1 MDKIP
6 KADKVPHSNSKDV
19 PENLREKPVE
29 FFDMPLHEA
38 VERGDLS
45 TLPFT
50 EAPEPDYDKPEPDY
64 DKTETIETT
73 PIRKNRL
80 PIILGGTAAS
90 IAIAAGAVFG
100 VKALTDSSNNET
112 PLGNDPKATSQP
124 IVGETTAPSVSEA
137 PANPNANE
145 VWYKEEM
152 EAIETGP
159 VPSELTQYQEMS
171 LDDFSAL
178 SKAEQWKYV
187 SWLTKNRVAF
197 MDTFYKYSGKVES
210 NKPSTLGPD
219 SDSSDIITFFS
230 TSFRQAVSRPL
241 NGVPTPQKS
250 GPSGTL
256 DTDAVEKIS
265 VTMYTDRAEAKV
277 QADALL
283 NSADGQ
289 ALSIRMLGMG
299 GSFDT
304 SAWQITSDNVSD
316 EDYEGIQA
324 KKHIIDYVDT
334 SGKSRELIAYVYP
347 VTTYDGTQEY
357 VTTIDPNYSIN

>member
-1 MDKIP
+1 MDKLP
-6 KADKVPHSNSKDV
+6 KADNVPHSNSQDV
-19 PENLREKPVE
+19 PENLREVPVE
-29 FFDMPLHEA
+29 FFDKTTLREA

-50 EAPEPDYDKPEPDY
+50 EAPEPDYDKTEP
-64 DKTETIETT
+64 IEAA
-73 PIRKNRL
+73 PAKKNRL
-80 PIILGGTAAS
+80 PLIIGSAAAG
-90 IAIAAGAVFG
+90 IALVGGAVFG
-100 VKALTDSSNNET
+100 VKAMTDSSNSEV
-112 PLGNDPKATSQP
+112 PLENDPKATNQP
-124 IVGETTAPSVSEA
+124 VVGETSAPSVSEA

-152 EAIETGP
+152 KAIETGP
-159 VPSELTQYQEMS
+159 VPAELAKYQEMS
-171 LDDFSAL
+171 LDEYAAL

-187 SWLTKNRVAF
+187 SWLTKNREAF
-197 MDTFYKYSGKVES
+197 MDTFYKYSGNVAS
-210 NKPSTLGPD
+210 NKPSTLGED
-219 SDSSDIITFFS
+219 SGSSDIITFFS
-230 TSFRQAVSRPL
+230 TSFRQAVSRPI

-283 NSADGQ
+283 NSANGQ

-304 SAWQITSDNVSD
+304 SKWQISNDSVSD
-316 EDYEGIQA
+316 EQYEGIQA

-347 VTTYDGTQEY
+347 VTTYDGKQEY